1 MECEGGV
8 APVFPSLLELT
19 KAEKCLMD
27 ASTGDDMDGQRERQK
42 VRGSSGVNPMV
53 AAVAEPTSLSL
64 LIGAPRLFDAI
75 PRGRWRTPQ
84 GKDKS

>member
-27 ASTGDDMDGQRERQK
+27 ASTGDDMDGQ
-42 VRGSSGVNPMV
+42 
-53 AAVAEPTSLSL
+53 
-64 LIGAPRLFDAI
+64 AI

>member
-64 LIGAPRLFDAI
+64 LSAPPDFDAI

>member
-27 ASTGDDMDGQRERQK
+27 ASTGDDMDGQQSVK
-42 VRGSSGVNPMV
+42 KSGGR
-53 AAVAEPTSLSL
+53 AA
-64 LIGAPRLFDAI
+64 
-75 PRGRWRTPQ
+75 
-84 GKDKS
+84 